1 MVRLSGGTPRFIS
14 LKSASPLDES
24 SASWKLDQDEL
35 RSLFSAKTK
44 AIILNTP
51 NNPIGKVFT
60 REELTVIELSLLKC
74 YSARFT
80 ENYHLIH
87 SKLLTC
93 AKNSM

>member
-60 REELTVIELSLLKC
+60 REELTVIFN
-74 YSARFT
+74 RIVFT
-80 ENYHLIH
+80 EMLFCTIH
-87 SKLLTC
+87 
-93 AKNSM
+93 